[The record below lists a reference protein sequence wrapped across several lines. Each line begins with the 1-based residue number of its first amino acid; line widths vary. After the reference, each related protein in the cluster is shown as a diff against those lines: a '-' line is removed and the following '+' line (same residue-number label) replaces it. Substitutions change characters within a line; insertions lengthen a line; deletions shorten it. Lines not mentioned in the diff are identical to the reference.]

1 MDIPVPESVVEF
13 PDNNN
18 QIKQTYPKPNWTSDS
33 FVKYYINEIS
43 ILADSI
49 PDIDM
54 DNIES
59 DNALSAINELCDNIC
74 IVLHEATAKSTCKC
88 TPPRGCQRKKWWST
102 DCTRA
107 RDKNRF
113 YHSLWKEAGCPTQGQ
128 LYISYKE
135 ARKSYRNV
143 CRTSVNKMSKE
154 KYNNLNK
161 LCNERRSRK
170 FWNLIRKTKKQ
181 NKSQNN
187 FITVEKLSN
196 HFSNKFTDSKTVNE
210 FIRLADVTVSKKYEK
225 LCDSSVNNPRLT
237 VSVQSVVKYI
247 KQLNTYCSPG
257 IDGIS
262 SEHLIYALDSTVI
275 LYISK
280 LLSLCVTFGIVPDS
294 FSKGLMIP
302 VLKKNNIDP
311 STPKNYRP
319 ITISTTFSKL
329 LELYILEMSSG
340 HSFDPMQF
348 GFVEGRGTA
357 MAISLATDVS
367 QLCNAQNSPTF
378 MCSLDAEGAFDGI
391 PHSIIFMKAIDVIPD
406 ACWRILYYWYK
417 RMEVYIQL
425 DNKRST
431 PISIQKGTRQGGL
444 SSSFLLIYFMRA
456 WLKL

>member
-1 MDIPVPESVVEF
+1 M
-13 PDNNN
+13 
-18 QIKQTYPKPNWTSDS
+18 TRT
-33 FVKYYINEIS
+33 
-43 ILADSI
+43 DSI
-49 PDIDM
+49 ILFGKKQAVLLRANSIYPTKKQENLIVM
-54 DNIES
+54 
-59 DNALSAINELCDNIC
+59 SAEPQLTKCQKKNTTTSINFVMKDG
-74 IVLHEATAKSTCKC
+74 HE
-88 TPPRGCQRKKWWST
+88 
-102 DCTRA
+102 
-107 RDKNRF
+107 
-113 YHSLWKEAGCPTQGQ
+113 
-128 LYISYKE
+128 
-135 ARKSYRNV
+135 
-143 CRTSVNKMSKE
+143 
-154 KYNNLNK
+154 
-161 LCNERRSRK
+161 
-170 FWNLIRKTKKQ
+170 NLIRKTNLIRMTKKQ

-187 FITVEKLSN
+187 FITVEKPSN
-196 HFSNKFTDSKTVNE
+196 HFSNKFSDSKTVNE

-367 QLCNAQNSPTF
+367 QLC
-378 MCSLDAEGAFDGI
+378 
-391 PHSIIFMKAIDVIPD
+391 
-406 ACWRILYYWYK
+406 
-417 RMEVYIQL
+417 QL
-425 DNKRST
+425 A
-431 PISIQKGTRQGGL
+431 
-444 SSSFLLIYFMRA
+444 YFYVQ
-456 WLKL
+456 LGC